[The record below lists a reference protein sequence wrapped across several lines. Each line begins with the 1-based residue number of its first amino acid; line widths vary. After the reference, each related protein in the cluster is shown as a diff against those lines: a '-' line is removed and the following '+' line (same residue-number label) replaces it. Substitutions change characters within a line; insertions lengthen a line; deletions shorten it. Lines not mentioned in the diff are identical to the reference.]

1 MQKSSVELLKGL
13 FPNESNNI
21 TDMNQNEYI
30 EKINDVNVL
39 NSFANAVDSEEWD
52 TLENIIENPVASQ
65 ETLVIVADKTQDP
78 ETLIKIANNDKTDYL
93 VADAVSRQADKL
105 IKEYSIDE
113 FGNTEKSSLWGNPEN
128 EIEQIFEALSNKD
141 CLTHRAVE
149 IITNN
154 TNVDNTLCN
163 LVANNNLTNEQLI
176 DIVENTDNT
185 DVLEIIANC
194 ENAEIDCLVAIFD
207 KAQNDD
213 SVIEIIASN
222 KNSGHLLSAIA
233 NNTDNP
239 IVLANIIDNIKERD
253 DFDNVEV
260 EGAESDVLNVVTE
273 KIINSDLDMEIK
285 EKLYISIINA
295 PEVSKDTVL
304 SIFHDVTE
312 DNLDIYKLASN
323 KLDQIDL
330 ADELIN
336 ECFKEDFEDCVSEF
350 TQQLPRFVAEFK
362 DDADDINLKEN
373 DVDKQE
379 NDNQNDV
386 EFCYCDDDAAYD

>member
-1 MQKSSVELLKGL
+1 M
-13 FPNESNNI
+13 
-21 TDMNQNEYI
+21 
-30 EKINDVNVL
+30 
-39 NSFANAVDSEEWD
+39 
-52 TLENIIENPVASQ
+52 
-65 ETLVIVADKTQDP
+65 
-78 ETLIKIANNDKTDYL
+78 
-93 VADAVSRQADKL
+93 
-105 IKEYSIDE
+105 
-113 FGNTEKSSLWGNPEN
+113 
-128 EIEQIFEALSNKD
+128 
-141 CLTHRAVE
+141 
-149 IITNN
+149 
-154 TNVDNTLCN
+154 
-163 LVANNNLTNEQLI
+163 
-176 DIVENTDNT
+176 
-185 DVLEIIANC
+185 
-194 ENAEIDCLVAIFD
+194 
-207 KAQNDD
+207 
-213 SVIEIIASN
+213 
-222 KNSGHLLSAIA
+222 
-233 NNTDNP
+233 
-239 IVLANIIDNIKERD
+239 
-253 DFDNVEV
+253 
-260 EGAESDVLNVVTE
+260 
-273 KIINSDLDMEIK
+273 DLK

>member
-194 ENAEIDCLVAIFD
+194 ENAEIDCLVAIYD